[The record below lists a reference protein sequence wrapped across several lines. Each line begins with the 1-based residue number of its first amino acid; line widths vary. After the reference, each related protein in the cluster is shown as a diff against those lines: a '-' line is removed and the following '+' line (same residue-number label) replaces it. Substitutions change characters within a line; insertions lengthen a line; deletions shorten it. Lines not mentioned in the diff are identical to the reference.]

1 MAKRKPSPSRW
12 PTILAFVV
20 LGVVVAALIV
30 VGIKSLTG
38 EKSGRTRK
46 PPTVTLLPD
55 KPPPPPPPPK
65 EEKRPE
71 PPKDEAKEVKV
82 TQNVE
87 QQAPQPAPSEQLK
100 MEGAAGEGGGPF
112 SAGTVGRDYIGGA
125 VGTVGGG
132 PGGIGMGA
140 YATRLQRHFQDYL
153 ARNRKLRGSDY
164 RVVVKLWLRRD
175 GSLERAE
182 LAGSTGADSLDGL
195 LRESLLQAPAL
206 REPMP
211 ENIAQPIRI
220 RVTNRGA
227 A

>member
-1 MAKRKPSPSRW
+1 MKKRKSPPSRW
-12 PTILAFVV
+12 PKVIAFVL
-20 LGVVVAALIV
+20 LGVVVLALTV
-30 VGIKSLTG
+30 VGIKSLMG
-38 EKSGRTRK
+38 EKSGKPRK

-71 PPKDEAKEVKV
+71 PPKDDHKEVKV
-82 TQNVE
+82 VQNVE
-87 QQAPQPAPSEQLK
+87 QAAPQAPSEQLK
-100 MEGAAGEGGGPF
+100 MEGAAGDGGSPF
-112 SAGTVGRDYIGGA
+112 GSGTVGREYAGGA

-132 PGGIGMGA
+132 GGGMGV
-140 YATRLQRHFQDYL
+140 YAGRLQRHFQDHL
-153 ARNRKLRGSDY
+153 SRNRKLRGSDY

-182 LAGSTGADSLDGL
+182 LAGTTGTDSLDEL
-195 LRESLLQAPAL
+195 LRESLQQAPAM
-206 REPMP
+206 REPPP
-211 ENIAQPIRI
+211 ENVALPIRI

>member
-1 MAKRKPSPSRW
+1 MAKQRKSHPPRW
-12 PTILAFVV
+12 PMVIVFTV
-20 LGVVVAALIV
+20 LGVLLLALTV
-30 VGIKSLTG
+30 VGIKSLMS
-38 EKSGRTRK
+38 EKSGKPRK

-82 TQNVE
+82 VQNVE

-100 MEGAAGEGGGPF
+100 MEGAAGEGGSPF
-112 SAGTVGRDYIGGA
+112 GSGTVGQDYVGGA
-125 VGTVGGG
+125 VGTVGGA
-132 PGGIGMGA
+132 GGIGMGA
-140 YATRLQRHFQDYL
+140 YANRLQRHFQDYL
-153 ARNRKLRGSDY
+153 SRNRKLRGSDY
-164 RVVVKLWLRRD
+164 RVVVKLWLSRD

-182 LAGSTGADSLDGL
+182 LSGSTGTENLDEL
-195 LRESLLQAPAL
+195 LRETLQQAPAIG
-206 REPMP
+206 EVVPD
-211 ENIAQPIRI
+211 NIALPIRI

>member
-1 MAKRKPSPSRW
+1 MAKRKNPPSRW
-12 PTILAFVV
+12 PIVIASLIT
-20 LGVVVAALIV
+20 GVVVLALVV
-30 VGIKSLTG
+30 VGVKMLMG
-38 EKSGRTRK
+38 EKSTKARK

-71 PPKDEAKEVKV
+71 PPKEQTKEVKV

-87 QQAPQPAPSEQLK
+87 QAPQPAPSEQLK

-112 SAGTVGRDYIGGA
+112 SAGTVGSEYVGGE
-125 VGTVGGG
+125 VGTVGGT
-132 PGGIGMGA
+132 GGIGMGA

-153 ARNRKLRGSDY
+153 SRNRKLRGSDY
-164 RVVVKLWLRRD
+164 RVVVKLWLNRD

-182 LAGSTGADSLDGL
+182 LSGSTGTESLDEL
-195 LRESLLQAPAL
+195 LSETLRQAPAL
-206 REPMP
+206 SEPPP
-211 ENIAQPIRI
+211 ENVALPIRI